1 MESNK
6 KNMRIIGGKFKG
18 RKISF
23 TNSSTT
29 RPLRDYVKEN
39 IFNIILHG
47 KKTKFVLEKISVL
60 DLYSGVGSFGI
71 ECLSRNVSNVVFVE
85 RDPLAFSTLKKNIL
99 KLKALNNAKLIS
111 ENIESYIHKLDENKK
126 FDLFFLDPPY
136 KNNSYIEIIKI
147 IKKKKLF
154 KKNHRVIIH
163 RERERQSDENL
174 DRILKIDLLKN
185 YGRSKIIF
193 GSF

>member
-154 KKNHRVIIH
+154 KKNHIVIIH

>member
-1 MESNK
+1 
-6 KNMRIIGGKFKG
+6 MRIIGGKFKG

-47 KKTKFVLEKISVL
+47 KKTKFVLEKINVL

-85 RDPLAFSTLKKNIL
+85 RDPLAFSILKKNIL
-99 KLKALNNAKLIS
+99 KFNVLNNAELVS
-111 ENIESYIHKLDENKK
+111 ENIENYIHKLDENKK
-126 FDLFFLDPPY
+126 FDLFFLDPPF
-136 KNNSYIEIIKI
+136 KDNSYLEIVSM
-147 IKKKKLF
+147 IKKRKLF
-154 KKNHRVIIH
+154 KRNHRVIIH
-163 RERERQSDENL
+163 RERESQSDENL
-174 DRILKIDLLKN
+174 DRILKIDLSKN

>member
-1 MESNK
+1 
-6 KNMRIIGGKFKG
+6 MRIIGGKFKG

-154 KKNHRVIIH
+154 KKNHIVIIH